1 MFWTPYADW
10 IYVVVSVSGMLLII
24 VLVLRPGAGPPP

>member
-10 IYVVVSVSGMLLII
+10 IYVVVSVGGMVLII
-24 VLVLRPGAGPPP
+24 AMVLRPNAKS

>member
-10 IYVVVSVSGMLLII
+10 IYVVVSVSEMLII
-24 VLVLRPGAGPPP
+24 IALVLRPDGKS

>member
-24 VLVLRPGAGPPP
+24 AFVLRPNSNS

>member
-10 IYVVVSVSGMLLII
+10 IYVEVSVSGMLLII
-24 VLVLRPGAGPPP
+24 ALVLRPDSNS

>member
-1 MFWTPYADW
+1 MFWTPYADK

-24 VLVLRPGAGPPP
+24 VLVLRPGAGSDP

>member
-24 VLVLRPGAGPPP
+24 ALVLRPNSNS

>member
-10 IYVVVSVSGMLLII
+10 IYVVVCVSGMLLII
-24 VLVLRPGAGPPP
+24 VLVLRPDAKS

>member
-1 MFWTPYADW
+1 MFWTPNADW

-24 VLVLRPGAGPPP
+24 ALVLRPNSNS

>member
-10 IYVVVSVSGMLLII
+10 IEVILSTTGMLLIAW
-24 VLVLRPGAGPPP
+24 LVLRPGAGGKD

>member
-10 IYVVVSVSGMLLII
+10 IYVVVSVSGLLLII
-24 VLVLRPGAGPPP
+24 AMVLRPNPKR

>member
-1 MFWTPYADW
+1 MFWTPYADC

-24 VLVLRPGAGPPP
+24 ALVLRPPSNP

>member
-1 MFWTPYADW
+1 MFWIPYADW

-24 VLVLRPGAGPPP
+24 ALVLRPNSNS

>member
-24 VLVLRPGAGPPP
+24 ALVLRPN

>member
-24 VLVLRPGAGPPP
+24 ALVFRPPSNP

>member
-24 VLVLRPGAGPPP
+24 ALALRPDSNS

>member
-10 IYVVVSVSGMLLII
+10 IYVVVSVSSMLLII
-24 VLVLRPGAGPPP
+24 ALVLRPGTGPRN

>member
-1 MFWTPYADW
+1 MFWTPHADW

-24 VLVLRPGAGPPP
+24 VLVLRPDAKS

>member
-10 IYVVVSVSGMLLII
+10 IYVIVSVSGMLLII
-24 VLVLRPGAGPPP
+24 VLVLRPGAGPRS